1 MSGFS
6 LAFLPSKVEKPR
18 PDFCLRKEGYDCGLA
33 DTCRLA
39 NWQIPADTIGAVGR
53 LDAGVSLSHQTT
65 WAEAAR
71 KADPTLE
78 RERKCGWVGT
88 GNLQRRA
95 GGLTGADGGASLF
108 AAVMEAVVV
117 HKTLRAFRRCDKRF
131 LVLKRNES
139 THGRDACSSN
149 PGGGS
154 SVDAFD
160 TVSHNPPELSTCTP
174 CSRHPSAGSRRSY
187 PGRRPARQTCPPE
200 KSIERRAGT
209 WTTQSKGYLVF
220 WSHLIVLHSLQ
231 AFVLSPAEQESFLQD
246 GKPGSSQARTS
257 SLVLLRACRRTL
269 EGIKCHL
276 SCPPGT
282 VVRVDTVEVSTE
294 AFNAAA

>member
-1 MSGFS
+1 M
-6 LAFLPSKVEKPR
+6 
-18 PDFCLRKEGYDCGLA
+18 A
-33 DTCRLA
+33 DTCRR
-39 NWQIPADTIGAVGR
+39 NWSSGTARCRCLPLSPDHLGRSSPGSRLHSRKGRVGGR
-53 LDAGVSLSHQTT
+53 
-65 WAEAAR
+65 
-71 KADPTLE
+71 
-78 RERKCGWVGT
+78 VGT

-108 AAVMEAVVV
+108 AAVMEAIVV
-117 HKTLRAFRRCDKRF
+117 HETLRAFRRCDKRF

-160 TVSHNPPELSTCTP
+160 TVSHNPPEPSTCTP

-246 GKPGSSQARTS
+246 G
-257 SLVLLRACRRTL
+257 
-269 EGIKCHL
+269 
-276 SCPPGT
+276 
-282 VVRVDTVEVSTE
+282 
-294 AFNAAA
+294 